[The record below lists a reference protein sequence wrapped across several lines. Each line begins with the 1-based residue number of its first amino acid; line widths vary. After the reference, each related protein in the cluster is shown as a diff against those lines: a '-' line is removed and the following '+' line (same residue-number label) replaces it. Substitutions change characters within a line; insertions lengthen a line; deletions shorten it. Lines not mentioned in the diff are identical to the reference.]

1 MRPRKL
7 MASAG
12 SAVAARPELH
22 RVGGGPIPTSALQE
36 IRVDLIP
43 HWIARHIFRNHYLG
57 TVPGGTQHCFG
68 VFLHKRLEGAVA
80 LGAGPFNGHKI
91 VRGAS
96 QDDCSCLTRLY
107 MSNRLPKNS
116 ESRVL
121 GIVSRLLRKNT
132 KIKFLVSYADPAQG
146 HRGTVYQAAGWTYLG
161 LSSAMPLYSVN
172 GGSPEHSRS
181 LSHRIGTHSVPY
193 MRSRGLH
200 VKVVRQQRKHRY
212 ALFLDPSW
220 RDRLTVQPQPYPKE
234 I

>member
-1 MRPRKL
+1 
-7 MASAG
+7 MASVVGVEG
-12 SAVAARPELH
+12 STVSSLET
-22 RVGGGPIPTSALQE
+22 GPGASPRTALQE
-36 IRVDLIP
+36 IRVELIP
-43 HWIARHIFRNHYLG
+43 HRIAKQVFQNHYLG
-57 TVPGGTQHCFG
+57 TLSGGSQHCFG
-68 VFLHKRLEGAVA
+68 VFSQKRLEGAVA
-80 LGAGPFNGHKI
+80 LGAGPFNGHRI
-91 VRGAS
+91 VEGAS
-96 QDDCSCLTRLY
+96 KGDYLCLTRLWLHDR
-107 MSNRLPKNS
+107 MPKNT
-116 ESRVL
+116 ESKVL
-121 GIVSRLLRKNT
+121 GIVARLLRKNT